1 MNSINKAEENLIY
14 LVHVHVQGTQFR
26 DPIILILPAEPNAK
40 WYLLSGLNLT
50 QQTFALASKQ
60 AIEFSALID
69 QSFTEKKKKLWLVQL
84 IAYK

>member
-14 LVHVHVQGTQFR
+14 LVHVHFTQFR

-69 QSFTEKKKKLWLVQL
+69 QSFTEKKN
-84 IAYK
+84 YY

>member
-1 MNSINKAEENLIY
+1 MNSINKAEENLLY
-14 LVHVHVQGTQFR
+14 LVHVQGTQFR

-69 QSFTEKKKKLWLVQL
+69 QSFTEKKN
-84 IAYK
+84 YD